1 MPIDVL
7 NSLDSTVMVALA
19 QAFGAIAL
27 CLAVVVL
34 CRQFGVHVEREAA
47 LSIARGLVQMVFV
60 GMVLALL
67 LHSGLLIGA
76 IILLLMTGAAAMTA
90 SRRSQ
95 EISGSLFISFSAIAA
110 GSGTVI
116 AVMIASGTL
125 RTNIAMLVPVGSMII
140 ANAMNACAQASER
153 FRADVLAHVG
163 QIEAGL
169 ALGADPTATVAP
181 YVRSAVYASLLPR
194 LDMLKSLGL
203 VWIPGMMAGMMVS
216 GASPIYAGIYQFIIV
231 AMILAASGLAGLVA
245 TLLMRTRVFSQAA
258 QLTLR
263 PGPRS

>member
-1 MPIDVL
+1 MLTEVFG
-7 NSLDSTVMVALA
+7 SLDGNLMLGLA
-19 QAFGAIAL
+19 QAAGAIAL
-27 CLAVVVL
+27 CAVVVVL
-34 CRQFGVHVEREAA
+34 CRQFAVHVEREAA
-47 LSIARGLVQMVFV
+47 LSIGRGLVQMVLV

-67 LHSGLLIGA
+67 LHRGLLIGGV
-76 IILLLMTGAAAMTA
+76 ILLLMTGAAAVTA
-90 SRRSQ
+90 SRRSKA
-95 EISGSLFISFSAIAA
+95 ISGSLLISFLAITV

-125 RTNIAMLVPVGSMII
+125 QTNIAMLVPVGSMII
-140 ANAMNACAQASER
+140 ANAMNACAQAAER
-153 FRADVLAHVG
+153 FRADVIAHVG

-169 ALGADPTATVAP
+169 ALGADPTVTVAP

-203 VWIPGMMAGMMVS
+203 VWIPGVMAGMMVS

-231 AMILAASGLAGLVA
+231 AMILAASGLAGLVV
-245 TLLMRTRVFSQAA
+245 TLLMRTRAFSPDA

-263 PGPRS
+263 P